1 MMSYVLVSVI
11 LGTAALV
18 GDLKD
23 VVAVHQGVNN
33 KQYLDCTAGNEHG
46 TNKPDPG
53 GDLLNR

>member
-1 MMSYVLVSVI
+1 MSYVLVSVI

-46 TNKPDPG
+46 TNKPDHG
-53 GDLLNR
+53 GVLLNR